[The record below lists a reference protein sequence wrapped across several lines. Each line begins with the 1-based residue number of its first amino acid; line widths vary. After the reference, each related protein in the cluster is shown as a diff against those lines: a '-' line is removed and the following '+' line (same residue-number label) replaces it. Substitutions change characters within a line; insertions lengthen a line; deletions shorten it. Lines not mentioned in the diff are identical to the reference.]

1 MRKAFFF
8 LRIDEKSL
16 SSETFEMINVI
27 LCFVTFELSFQMLNK
42 EHEREEDSKSVP
54 VPSTAG
60 SWDLGGLW
68 YLEFEGHRCLKWSIH
83 GWCQLTAFW
92 SLISFSGRVTE
103 IHVIWHK
110 DLLTRQIHVILLP
123 LVVLYYMFQFYC
135 SFFVLF
141 LITWQLRSQPFNRNT
156 YFYYCNKLIRTS
168 EFIFYSHW
176 FC

>member
-60 SWDLGGLW
+60 S
-68 YLEFEGHRCLKWSIH
+68 
-83 GWCQLTAFW
+83 
-92 SLISFSGRVTE
+92 
-103 IHVIWHK
+103 
-110 DLLTRQIHVILLP
+110 
-123 LVVLYYMFQFYC
+123 
-135 SFFVLF
+135 
-141 LITWQLRSQPFNRNT
+141 
-156 YFYYCNKLIRTS
+156 
-168 EFIFYSHW
+168 
-176 FC
+176 